1 MKKKFQ
7 IKNKIKTVRFLFT
20 FRSKKTSKSKIENGI
35 LNEGEYLPSEF
46 KLMERYGV
54 SVLQYDR
61 LLKICVRKIFLR
73 NNAESVQ
80 WSKAR
85 IPDFPRE
92 ILVICSISM
101 KKLKKNPIYLQRMF
115 LNFVLFHPILL

>member
-1 MKKKFQ
+1 MKKNSKSKIKSNSPLPLYFQ
-7 IKNKIKTVRFLFT
+7 IKEDL
-20 FRSKKTSKSKIENGI
+20 KSKIENGI

-46 KLMERYGV
+46 KLMERYA
-54 SVLQYDR
+54 SAVLQYDR

-101 KKLKKNPIYLQRMF
+101 KKLKK
-115 LNFVLFHPILL
+115 ILYIFNGCS